1 MKKFMA
7 MTFAL
12 FLSACSNS
20 QMDPGQAVGT
30 AVGALIGGYAGGQFG
45 GGAGQMVFMAIGGTL
60 GATAGYIGK
69 RRLAD
74 REAGSLTRCCKCHDV
89 EMRGHPHLDRV
100 GRIL

>member
-1 MKKFMA
+1 MGLVRLRGLTGWEMLVS
-7 MTFAL
+7 M
-12 FLSACSNS
+12 
-20 QMDPGQAVGT
+20 
-30 AVGALIGGYAGGQFG
+30 
-45 GGAGQMVFMAIGGTL
+45 

-69 RRLAD
+69 CRLAD